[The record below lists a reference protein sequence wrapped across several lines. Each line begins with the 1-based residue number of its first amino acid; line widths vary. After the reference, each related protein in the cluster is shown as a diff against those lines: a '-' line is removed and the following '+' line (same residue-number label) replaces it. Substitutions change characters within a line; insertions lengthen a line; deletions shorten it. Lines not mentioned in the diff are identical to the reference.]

1 MPAGPWL
8 WTSGQIPD
16 LLATLEN
23 AHFCRALG
31 QSEPPLLPRDR
42 EMLDALEFPGDL
54 DGPAIAERALA
65 FLHTYFHFT
74 PGETQAQE
82 AEERKR
88 RRPLF
93 AFRRRSEA
101 DLLPAVRAFGHGFGE
116 HLVKGQGGGANAEP
130 VQRRLTDY
138 NLAQTEAALRKYMR
152 GYFGAPLYDQSQLE
166 SLERELCV
174 DEHQAATCTTP
185 PETTLM
191 KSSRAMWPPSG
202 ATPCD
207 RWS

>member
-8 WTSGQIPD
+8 WTSGQIP
-16 LLATLEN
+16 ATCWPRWKTPTS
-23 AHFCRALG
+23 AGPLG

-101 DLLPAVRAFGHGFGE
+101 DLLPAVR
-116 HLVKGQGGGANAEP
+116 P
-130 VQRRLTDY
+130 
-138 NLAQTEAALRKYMR
+138 LAT
-152 GYFGAPLYDQSQLE
+152 G
-166 SLERELCV
+166 
-174 DEHQAATCTTP
+174 
-185 PETTLM
+185 
-191 KSSRAMWPPSG
+191 SG
-202 ATPCD
+202 SI
-207 RWS
+207 W